1 MKKNI
6 KLYLLISQTCLTLVY
21 NADLPDEIREIST
34 QRSYDIIKDAARL
47 EGLLLSPSS
56 AANLAGA
63 IQLAEQIEEGIIV
76 TVLPDNADK
85 YRDVIKQIL

>member
-1 MKKNI
+1 
-6 KLYLLISQTCLTLVY
+6 LDT
-21 NADLPDEIREIST
+21 
-34 QRSYDIIKDAARL
+34 

-63 IQLAEQIEEGIIV
+63 IRIANRLDHGIVV

-85 YRDVIKQIL
+85 YSEVIKKIASI